1 MNYEWHT
8 KEGRL
13 ALASKLTLKSR
24 REMAYQLAC
33 SIYRKRW
40 AAPFIPFEYRDYL
53 EAQEFQRREY
63 EVLGCYIK
71 YLRHGCIE
79 SLEYINTVVYYSMD
93 RWPNM
98 GNYYIRNLCD
108 ILSCPGRAINCL
120 ERIMYEVV
128 SRPNELSD
136 IYEYYLQKDRA
147 YW

>member
-53 EAQEFQRREY
+53 EASRFRCKEY
-63 EVLGCYIK
+63 KVIGCYERCVR
-71 YLRHGCIE
+71 YGCLE
-79 SLEYINTVVYYSMD
+79 SAEHINTVVYYSMD

-98 GNYYIRNLCD
+98 GNYYIRNLCN
-108 ILSCPGRAINCL
+108 IVIFQKETVHYL
-120 ERIMYEVV
+120 ERIMYEVA

-136 IYEYYLQKDRA
+136 IYESYFQKDRA